1 MAIIMKKEI
10 YRYIGT
16 VAVALG
22 FVACANDNGDAP
34 SNDGGKTPIDI
45 AVAFVDGEIVS
56 KSSTRAVDKTFE
68 ANDKLVAH
76 LQQVTTSEGNTSP
89 LTDNKYSKTVVF
101 TVKDGFSIT
110 EENNTQKTS
119 DITPDSP
126 LYWDDFSDATD
137 YIRNEGHGLRSAW
150 GYCYNGNSSAHTDG
164 NHKDELEW
172 SVSISQN
179 TDNNFKTSDLLWSKT
194 QDPVNYQHG
203 NNSGD
208 SHGTITIPYTHAM
221 SKATIVLTAGE
232 GFGDDAFKNTTI
244 TLKGVNIKG
253 MFTASTATVVGTKTG
268 EEGQYETGD
277 IQMQK
282 LPIDENNKKEVIF
295 ECVFVPNTLLSAN
308 NEWAEIKDVEGN
320 DYNIYLTE
328 TMLGNDAWNAT
339 STASGVNYKLTATIN
354 KQKIDVVAQIADWIN
369 KKTSAEGKI
378 LFTTDLTGVDY
389 NDMTSGTSYD
399 VFTSESQTT
408 EYSRSTTRNYTD
420 SKWTDNPII
429 YWQGE
434 GKGLYFR
441 GLAKYENN
449 LITSVEGS
457 TSANQG
463 TDLLWAMTP
472 EHTGKD
478 NNNNDKTYQ
487 AGDKID
493 PRTSFVPLKFE
504 HAMSK
509 VKFVLKTTD
518 DENTKVNLK
527 GVTMSIPGIITD
539 GTIDVANGNITIG
552 STTADLAPVDNT
564 EYIVIPQNLAGKKL
578 TITLNDANADEK
590 KTTYSIL
597 LTDCKV
603 DGNTISSWE
612 RGNSYVY
619 TITLAKEAIQFRAL
633 IKEWNEKTGSGDAS
647 LDWD

>member
-10 YRYIGT
+10 YRYIGM

-76 LQQVTTSEGNTSP
+76 LQHVTTSEGNTSP

-101 TVKDGFSIT
+101 TVKDVFSIT

-126 LYWDDFSDATD
+126 LYWDDFSDETND
-137 YIRNEGHGLRSAW
+137 IRTGGHGLRSAW
-150 GYCYNGNSSAHTDG
+150 GYCYNGKENFPESNNHTD
-164 NHKDELEW
+164 EITWEAA
-172 SVSISQN
+172 
-179 TDNNFKTSDLLWSKT
+179 TDQKTGFKTSDLLWSKT
-194 QDPVNYQHG
+194 QNPVSYQHG
-203 NNSGD
+203 NNSGH

-232 GFGDDAFKNTTI
+232 GFGDKAFENTTI

-253 MFTASTATVVGTKTG
+253 KFTASTANVVGTEG
-268 EEGQYETGD
+268 EGQYDTDD
-277 IQMQK
+277 IQMKK

-369 KKTSAEGKI
+369 KGTSADGKI
-378 LFTTDLTGVDY
+378 LFTTDLTGVVY
-389 NDMTSGTSYD
+389 YDMTRGTSYD
-399 VFTSESQTT
+399 VFTSESQTSG
-408 EYSRSTTRNYTD
+408 YSKSTTRNYTD
-420 SKWTDNPII
+420 SKWTDEPVI

-449 LITSVEGS
+449 LITSVEGC
-457 TSANQG
+457 TTANQG
-463 TDLLWAMTP
+463 TDLLWATTP
-472 EHTGKD
+472 QHTGKD
-478 NNNNDKTYQ
+478 NSGNDKTYP

-493 PRTSFVPLKFE
+493 PRTSFVPLKFG

-509 VKFVLKTTD
+509 VKFVLKTTT
-518 DENTKVNLK
+518 DENTKVNLE
-527 GVTMSIPGIITD
+527 GARLSIPGITTN

-552 STTADLAPVDNT
+552 STTADLAPNNDT
-564 EYIVIPQNLAGKKL
+564 EYIVIPQNLDGKKL

>member
-10 YRYIGT
+10 YRYIGM

-22 FVACANDNGDAP
+22 FVACANDIGDAP

-76 LQQVTTSEGNTSP
+76 LQHVQATGSDASLVGSYEKTITLTMNSNVTMSNTSDENIKQTTSFTTSES
-89 LTDNKYSKTVVF
+89 
-101 TVKDGFSIT
+101 
-110 EENNTQKTS
+110 
-119 DITPDSP
+119 
-126 LYWDDFSDATD
+126 LYWDDFSDATYD
-137 YIRNEGHGLRSAW
+137 IRTEGHGLRSAW
-150 GYCYNGNSSAHTDG
+150 GYCYNGNSSAPTEG
-164 NHKDELEW
+164 NHKDDLEW
-172 SVSISQN
+172 SVSTSQN
-179 TDNNFKTSDLLWSKT
+179 TDNNFKTSDLLWSQEQT
-194 QDPVNYQHG
+194 PVPYNHEK
-203 NNSGD
+203 NN
-208 SHGTITIPYTHAM
+208 HGTIIIPYTHAM

-232 GFGDDAFKNTTI
+232 GFGDDAFENTTI
-244 TLKGVNIKG
+244 TLKSVNIKG
-253 MFTASTATVVGTKTG
+253 KFTASTATVVGTKTG

-282 LPIDENNKKEVIF
+282 KSTDATNKSVTF
-295 ECVFVPNTLLSAN
+295 ECVFVPNTSLSDGKLWAKIN
-308 NEWAEIKDVEGN
+308 NVAGNNYEIK
-320 DYNIYLTE
+320 LTSA
-328 TMLGNDAWNAT
+328 MLAEEKWGAGPT
-339 STASGVNYKLTATIN
+339 KSGVNYKLAATIK

-369 KKTSAEGKI
+369 KETSADGKI
-378 LFTTDLTGVDY
+378 QFTTDLTGVDY
-389 NDMTSGTSYD
+389 NDMPSGTSYD
-399 VFTSESQTT
+399 VFTSESQTSG
-408 EYSRSTTRNYTD
+408 YSKSTTRNYTD
-420 SKWTDNPII
+420 SKWTDEPVI

-441 GLAKYENN
+441 GLAKYESN
-449 LITSVEGS
+449 LITSVEGC

-463 TDLLWAMTP
+463 TDLLWATTP
-472 EHTGKD
+472 QHTGKD
-478 NNNNDKTYQ
+478 NSGNDKTYQ
-487 AGDKID
+487 AGEKIE

-509 VKFVLKTTD
+509 VKFTFATTD
-518 DENTKVNLK
+518 DENTKVELE
-527 GVTMSIPGIITD
+527 GATMSIPGIITV
-539 GTIDVANGNITIG
+539 GTIDVANGNITLG
-552 STTADLAPVDNT
+552 STTDDLAPVDNT

-619 TITLAKEAIQFRAL
+619 TITLAKEAIQFRAR
-633 IKEWNEKTGSGDAS
+633 IKDWNKKTGSGDAS

>member
-1 MAIIMKKEI
+1 MKKEI
-10 YRYIGT
+10 YRYIGMA
-16 VAVALG
+16 AVALG
-22 FVACANDNGDAP
+22 FVACANDNGEAP
-34 SNDGGKTPIDI
+34 SIDGSKTPIDI

-76 LQQVTTSEGNTSP
+76 LQHVQGTGSDASLVGSYEKTITLTMNSNVTMSNTSDENIKQTTSFTTSES
-89 LTDNKYSKTVVF
+89 
-101 TVKDGFSIT
+101 
-110 EENNTQKTS
+110 
-119 DITPDSP
+119 
-126 LYWDDFSDATD
+126 LYWDDFSNATND
-137 YIRNEGHGLRSAW
+137 IRTEGHGLRSAW
-150 GYCYNGNSSAHTDG
+150 GYCYNGNSSAPTDG
-164 NHKDELEW
+164 NHSDEITWEAA
-172 SVSISQN
+172 
-179 TDNNFKTSDLLWSKT
+179 TDQKSGFKTSDLLWSKT
-194 QDPVNYQHG
+194 QDPVSYQHG

-232 GFGDDAFKNTTI
+232 GFGDKAFENTTI

-253 MFTASTATVVGTKTG
+253 KFTASTATVVGTKTG

-277 IQMQK
+277 IQMLK
-282 LPIDENNKKEVIF
+282 KSTDATNNSVTF
-295 ECVFVPNTLLSAN
+295 ECVFVPNTSLNDGKLWSEIN
-308 NEWAEIKDVEGN
+308 NVAGNNYEIK
-320 DYNIYLTE
+320 LTSA
-328 TMLGNDAWNAT
+328 MLANEKWGAGPT
-339 STASGVNYKLTATIN
+339 KSGVNYKLTATIN

-369 KKTSAEGKI
+369 KETSADGKI
-378 LFTTDLTGVDY
+378 QFTTDLTNITPNGDLSAGSYFVFMSDTD
-389 NDMTSGTSYD
+389 NDTNYGNAA
-399 VFTSESQTT
+399 
-408 EYSRSTTRNYTD
+408 TTRSYSETG
-420 SKWTDNPII
+420 WQDNPTL

-434 GKGLYFR
+434 GEARFFR
-441 GLAKYENN
+441 GLAKMNGEY
-449 LITSVEGS
+449 LSSEGVS
-457 TSANQG
+457 RNAEQG
-463 TDLLWAMTP
+463 TDLLWATTP
-472 EHTGKD
+472 QHTGKD
-478 NNNNDKTYQ
+478 NSGNDKTYE
-487 AGDKID
+487 AGEKID

-509 VKFVLKTTD
+509 VKFVLKTTT
-518 DENTKVNLK
+518 DENTKVNLE

-539 GTIDVANGNITIG
+539 GTIDVANGNITVG
-552 STTADLAPVDNT
+552 PTTDYLAPVDNT
-564 EYIVIPQNLAGKKL
+564 EYIVIPQNLDGKKL
-578 TITLNDANADEK
+578 TITLNDANADGK

>member
-22 FVACANDNGDAP
+22 FVACANDIGDAP

-76 LQQVTTSEGNTSP
+76 LQHVQGTGSDASLVGSYEKTITLTMNSNVTMSNTSDENIKQTTSFTTSES
-89 LTDNKYSKTVVF
+89 
-101 TVKDGFSIT
+101 
-110 EENNTQKTS
+110 
-119 DITPDSP
+119 
-126 LYWDDFSDATD
+126 LYWDDFSDATKD
-137 YIRNEGHGLRSAW
+137 IRTEGHGLRSAW
-150 GYCYNGNSSAHTDG
+150 GYCYNGKDNFPESN
-164 NHKDELEW
+164 NHSDEITWEAATNQK
-172 SVSISQN
+172 SG
-179 TDNNFKTSDLLWSKT
+179 FKTSDLLWSKT
-194 QDPVNYQHG
+194 IDPVAYNHDK
-203 NNSGD
+203 NN
-208 SHGTITIPYTHAM
+208 HGTITIPYTHAM

-232 GFGDDAFKNTTI
+232 GFNDKAFDNTEI
-244 TLKGVNIKG
+244 TLKGVNVKG
-253 MFTASTATVVGTKTG
+253 KFTASTATVVGTKTG

-277 IQMQK
+277 IQMLK
-282 LPIDENNKKEVIF
+282 KSTDATNKSVTF
-295 ECVFVPNTLLSAN
+295 ECVFVPNTSLNDGKL
-308 NEWAEIKDVEGN
+308 WAEINDVAGN
-320 DYNIYLTE
+320 NYEIKLTSA
-328 TMLGNDAWNAT
+328 MLANEKWRAGPT
-339 STASGVNYKLTATIN
+339 RSGVNYKLTATIN

-369 KKTSAEGKI
+369 KETSADGKI
-378 LFTTDLTGVDY
+378 QFSTDLTGVDY
-389 NDMTSGTSYD
+389 NDMPSGTSYD
-399 VFTSESQTT
+399 VFTTESQTSG
-408 EYSRSTTRNYTD
+408 YSKSTTRNYTD
-420 SKWTDNPII
+420 SKWTDEPVI

-441 GLAKYENN
+441 GLAKYESN
-449 LITSVEGS
+449 LITSVAGS

-463 TDLLWAMTP
+463 TDLLWATTP
-472 EHTGKD
+472 QHTGKD
-478 NNNNDKTYQ
+478 NSGNDKTYQ
-487 AGDKID
+487 AGEKID

-518 DENTKVNLK
+518 DENTKVELE
-527 GVTMSIPGIITD
+527 GATMSIPGIITD
-539 GTIDVANGNITIG
+539 GTIDVANGNITLG
-552 STTADLAPVDNT
+552 STADDLAPVDNK
-564 EYIVIPQNLAGKKL
+564 EYIVIPQNLDGKKL

-633 IKEWNEKTGSGDAS
+633 IKDWNKKTGSGDAS

>member
-10 YRYIGT
+10 YRYIGM

-22 FVACANDNGDAP
+22 FVACANDIGDAP

-76 LQQVTTSEGNTSP
+76 LQHVTTSEGNTSP

-101 TVKDGFSIT
+101 TVKDRFSST

-126 LYWDDFSDATD
+126 LYWDDFSDATND
-137 YIRNEGHGLRSAW
+137 IRTGGHGLRSAW
-150 GYCYNGNSSAHTDG
+150 GYCYNGKEDFPESNNHTD
-164 NHKDELEW
+164 EITWEAA
-172 SVSISQN
+172 
-179 TDNNFKTSDLLWSKT
+179 TDQTSGFKTSDLLWSKT

-232 GFGDDAFKNTTI
+232 GFGDDAFENTTI
-244 TLKGVNIKG
+244 TLKSVNIKG
-253 MFTASTATVVGTKTG
+253 KFTASTATVVGTKTG

-277 IQMQK
+277 IQMLK
-282 LPIDENNKKEVIF
+282 KSTDATNNSVTF
-295 ECVFVPNTLLSAN
+295 ECVFVPNTSLNDGKLWSEIN
-308 NEWAEIKDVEGN
+308 NVAGNNYEIKLTSAMLSEGKWGTES
-320 DYNIYLTE
+320 LTK
-328 TMLGNDAWNAT
+328 
-339 STASGVNYKLTATIN
+339 SGVNYKLTATIK

-369 KKTSAEGKI
+369 KETLADGKI

-399 VFTSESQTT
+399 VFTSESRTT
-408 EYSRSTTRNYTD
+408 GYSKSTTRNYTD
-420 SKWTDNPII
+420 SKWTDDPVI

-449 LITSVEGS
+449 LITSVAGS

-463 TDLLWAMTP
+463 TDLLWATTP
-472 EHTGKD
+472 QHTGKD
-478 NNNNDKTYQ
+478 NSGNDKTYE
-487 AGDKID
+487 AGEKID

-518 DENTKVNLK
+518 DKNTKVELE
-527 GVTMSIPGIITD
+527 GATMSIPGIITV
-539 GTIDVANGNITIG
+539 GTIDVANGNITLG
-552 STTADLAPVDNT
+552 STTADLALNNDT
-564 EYIVIPQNLAGKKL
+564 EYIVIPQKLEGKKL

>member
-10 YRYIGT
+10 YRYIGM

-76 LQQVTTSEGNTSP
+76 LQHVTTSEGNTSP

-126 LYWDDFSDATD
+126 LYWDDFSDATND
-137 YIRNEGHGLRSAW
+137 IRTGGHGLRSAW
-150 GYCYNGNSSAHTDG
+150 GYCYNGKENFPESNNHTD
-164 NHKDELEW
+164 EITWEAA
-172 SVSISQN
+172 
-179 TDNNFKTSDLLWSKT
+179 TDQKSGFKTSDLLWSKT
-194 QDPVNYQHG
+194 QDPVSYQHG

-232 GFGDDAFKNTTI
+232 GFGDKAFENTTI

-253 MFTASTATVVGTKTG
+253 KFTATTATVVGTKTG

-282 LPIDENNKKEVIF
+282 KSTDATNNSVTF
-295 ECVFVPNTLLSAN
+295 ECVFVPNTLLN
-308 NEWAEIKDVEGN
+308 DGKLWAEINNVAGN
-320 DYNIYLTE
+320 NYEIKLTSA
-328 TMLGNDAWNAT
+328 MLAT
-339 STASGVNYKLTATIN
+339 EKWGAGPTKSGVNYKLAATIS
-354 KQKIDVVAQIADWIN
+354 KQKIDVVAQIADWIY
-369 KKTSAEGKI
+369 KETSADGKI
-378 LFTTDLTGVDY
+378 QFSTDLTEVDY
-389 NDMTSGTSYD
+389 NDMISGTSYD
-399 VFTSESQTT
+399 VFTSESQTSG
-408 EYSRSTTRNYTD
+408 YSKSTTRNYTD
-420 SKWTDNPII
+420 SKWTDYPVI

-449 LITSVEGS
+449 LITSVAGS

-463 TDLLWAMTP
+463 TDLLWATTP
-472 EHTGKD
+472 QHTGKD
-478 NNNNDKTYQ
+478 NSGNDKTYE

-518 DENTKVNLK
+518 ENTKVNLE
-527 GVTMSIPGIITD
+527 GATLSIPGITTN

-564 EYIVIPQNLAGKKL
+564 EYIVIPQNLDGKKL
-578 TITLNDANADEK
+578 TITLNDANADGK

-603 DGNTISSWE
+603 DGNAILSWE
-612 RGNSYVY
+612 RGNSYEY

>member
-22 FVACANDNGDAP
+22 FVACANDIGDAQ

-56 KSSTRAVDKTFE
+56 KSSTRAVDKRFE

-76 LQQVTTSEGNTSP
+76 LQHVTTSEGNTSP

-101 TVKDGFSIT
+101 TVKDRFSST

-126 LYWDDFSDATD
+126 LYWDDFSDATND
-137 YIRNEGHGLRSAW
+137 IRTGGHGLRSAW
-150 GYCYNGNSSAHTDG
+150 GYCYNGKENFPESNNHTD
-164 NHKDELEW
+164 EITWEAA
-172 SVSISQN
+172 
-179 TDNNFKTSDLLWSKT
+179 TDQTSGFKTSDLLWSKT

-232 GFGDDAFKNTTI
+232 GFGDKAFENTTI

-253 MFTASTATVVGTKTG
+253 KFTASTGQVVGVTAEGHHDTG
-268 EEGQYETGD
+268 Y

-282 LPIDENNKKEVIF
+282 KSTDATNNSVTF

-369 KKTSAEGKI
+369 KETSAEGKI

-389 NDMTSGTSYD
+389 NDM
-399 VFTSESQTT
+399 
-408 EYSRSTTRNYTD
+408 R
-420 SKWTDNPII
+420 
-429 YWQGE
+429 
-434 GKGLYFR
+434 
-441 GLAKYENN
+441 
-449 LITSVEGS
+449 
-457 TSANQG
+457 
-463 TDLLWAMTP
+463 
-472 EHTGKD
+472 
-478 NNNNDKTYQ
+478 
-487 AGDKID
+487 
-493 PRTSFVPLKFE
+493 
-504 HAMSK
+504 
-509 VKFVLKTTD
+509 
-518 DENTKVNLK
+518 
-527 GVTMSIPGIITD
+527 
-539 GTIDVANGNITIG
+539 
-552 STTADLAPVDNT
+552 
-564 EYIVIPQNLAGKKL
+564 
-578 TITLNDANADEK
+578 
-590 KTTYSIL
+590 
-597 LTDCKV
+597 
-603 DGNTISSWE
+603 
-612 RGNSYVY
+612 
-619 TITLAKEAIQFRAL
+619 
-633 IKEWNEKTGSGDAS
+633 
-647 LDWD
+647 

>member
-76 LQQVTTSEGNTSP
+76 LQHVTTSKGNTSP

-137 YIRNEGHGLRSAW
+137 YIRTGGHGLRSAW
-150 GYCYNGNSSAHTDG
+150 GYCYNGKENFPESNNHTD
-164 NHKDELEW
+164 EITWEAA
-172 SVSISQN
+172 
-179 TDNNFKTSDLLWSKT
+179 TDQKSGFKTSDLLWSKT
-194 QDPVNYQHG
+194 QDPVSYQHG

-232 GFGDDAFKNTTI
+232 GFGDDAFENTTI

-253 MFTASTATVVGTKTG
+253 KFTASTANVVGTKTEG
-268 EEGQYETGD
+268 EGQYDTDD
-277 IQMQK
+277 IQMKK

-339 STASGVNYKLTATIN
+339 STASGVNYKLTATIK

-369 KKTSAEGKI
+369 KETLAEGKI

-389 NDMTSGTSYD
+389 NDMIPGTSYD
-399 VFTSESQTT
+399 VFTSESQTSG
-408 EYSRSTTRNYTD
+408 YSKSTTRNYTD
-420 SKWTDNPII
+420 SKWTDEPVI

-449 LITSVEGS
+449 LIKSVEGS
-457 TSANQG
+457 TTANQG
-463 TDLLWAMTP
+463 TDLLWATTP
-472 EHTGKD
+472 QHTGKD
-478 NNNNDKTYQ
+478 NSSNDKTYQ

-509 VKFVLKTTD
+509 VKFVLKTTT
-518 DENTKVNLK
+518 DENTKVNLE
-527 GVTMSIPGIITD
+527 GATLSIPGITTN
-539 GTIDVANGNITIG
+539 GTIDVANGNITLG
-552 STTADLAPVDNT
+552 STTADLAPVYNT
-564 EYIVIPQNLAGKKL
+564 EYIVIPQNLDGKKL

-633 IKEWNEKTGSGDAS
+633 IKDWNKKTGSGDAS

>member
-1 MAIIMKKEI
+1 M
-10 YRYIGT
+10 

-22 FVACANDNGDAP
+22 FVACANDIGDAP

-76 LQQVTTSEGNTSP
+76 LQHVQATGSDASLVGSYEKTITLTMNSNVTMSNTSDENIKQTTSFTTSES
-89 LTDNKYSKTVVF
+89 
-101 TVKDGFSIT
+101 
-110 EENNTQKTS
+110 
-119 DITPDSP
+119 
-126 LYWDDFSDATD
+126 LYWDDFSDATYD
-137 YIRNEGHGLRSAW
+137 IRTEGHGLRSAW
-150 GYCYNGNSSAHTDG
+150 GYCYNGNSSAPTEG
-164 NHKDELEW
+164 NHKDDLEW
-172 SVSISQN
+172 SVSTSQN
-179 TDNNFKTSDLLWSKT
+179 TDNNFKTSDLLWSQEQT
-194 QDPVNYQHG
+194 PVPYNHEK
-203 NNSGD
+203 NN
-208 SHGTITIPYTHAM
+208 HGTIIIPYTHAM

-232 GFGDDAFKNTTI
+232 GFGDDAFENTTI
-244 TLKGVNIKG
+244 TLKSVNIKG
-253 MFTASTATVVGTKTG
+253 KFTASTATVVGTKTG

-282 LPIDENNKKEVIF
+282 KSTDATNKSVTF
-295 ECVFVPNTLLSAN
+295 ECVFVPNTSLSDGKLWAKIN
-308 NEWAEIKDVEGN
+308 NVAGNNYEIK
-320 DYNIYLTE
+320 LTSA
-328 TMLGNDAWNAT
+328 MLAEEKWGAGPT
-339 STASGVNYKLTATIN
+339 KSGVNYKLAATIK

-369 KKTSAEGKI
+369 KETSADGKI
-378 LFTTDLTGVDY
+378 QFTTDLTGVDY
-389 NDMTSGTSYD
+389 NDMPSGTSYD
-399 VFTSESQTT
+399 VFTSESQTSG
-408 EYSRSTTRNYTD
+408 YSKSTTRNYTD
-420 SKWTDNPII
+420 SKWTDEPVI

-441 GLAKYENN
+441 GLAKYESN
-449 LITSVEGS
+449 LITSVEGC

-463 TDLLWAMTP
+463 TDLLWATTP
-472 EHTGKD
+472 QHTGKD
-478 NNNNDKTYQ
+478 NSGNDKTYQ
-487 AGDKID
+487 AGEKIE

-509 VKFVLKTTD
+509 VKFTFATTD
-518 DENTKVNLK
+518 DENTKVELE
-527 GVTMSIPGIITD
+527 GATMSIPGIITD
-539 GTIDVANGNITIG
+539 GTIDVANGNITLG
-552 STTADLAPVDNT
+552 STTDDLAPVDNT
-564 EYIVIPQNLAGKKL
+564 EYIVIPQNLDGKKL

-619 TITLAKEAIQFRAL
+619 TITLAKEAIQFRAR
-633 IKEWNEKTGSGDAS
+633 IKDWNKKTGSGDAS

>member
-22 FVACANDNGDAP
+22 FVACANDIGDAQ

-76 LQQVTTSEGNTSP
+76 LQHVQGTGSDASLVGSYEKTITLTMNSNVTMSNTSDENIKQTTSFTTSES
-89 LTDNKYSKTVVF
+89 
-101 TVKDGFSIT
+101 
-110 EENNTQKTS
+110 
-119 DITPDSP
+119 

-137 YIRNEGHGLRSAW
+137 YIRTEGHGLRSAW
-150 GYCYNGNSSAHTDG
+150 GYCYNGKENFPESNNHTD
-164 NHKDELEW
+164 EITWEAA
-172 SVSISQN
+172 
-179 TDNNFKTSDLLWSKT
+179 TDQKTGFKTSDLLWSKT
-194 QDPVNYQHG
+194 QNPVSYQHG

-232 GFGDDAFKNTTI
+232 GFGDDAFENTKI
-244 TLKGVNIKG
+244 TLKGVNVKG
-253 MFTASTATVVGTKTG
+253 KFTASTANVVGTKT
-268 EEGQYETGD
+268 EGQYETGD
-277 IQMQK
+277 IHMLK
-282 LPIDENNKKEVIF
+282 KSIDATNKSVTF
-295 ECVFVPNTLLSAN
+295 ECIFVPNTLLSAN

-369 KKTSAEGKI
+369 KETSADGKI
-378 LFTTDLTGVDY
+378 QFSTDLTNITPIGDLNAGSYLVFMSDTD
-389 NDMTSGTSYD
+389 NDNNYGNAA
-399 VFTSESQTT
+399 
-408 EYSRSTTRNYTD
+408 TTRSYSENSWQD
-420 SKWTDNPII
+420 SPTI

-434 GKGLYFR
+434 GQARFFR
-441 GLAKYENN
+441 GLAKMNGES
-449 LITSVEGS
+449 LTSEGVS
-457 TSANQG
+457 RNAEQG
-463 TDLLWAMTP
+463 TDLLWATTP
-472 EHTGKD
+472 QHKGT
-478 NNNNDKTYQ
+478 NNSGNEVTINEG
-487 AGDKID
+487 AKIS
-493 PRTSFVPLKFE
+493 PRTSEVPLEFR

-509 VKFVLKTTD
+509 VKFTFATTGND
-518 DENTKVNLK
+518 DTKVELSEL
-527 GVTMSIPGIITD
+527 TFSIDGIVNK
-539 GTIDVANGNITIG
+539 GTIDISNGKIKL
-552 STTADLAPVDNT
+552 SEASEDKQSLT
-564 EYIVIPQNLAGKKL
+564 ESEKIVIPQSLEGKNMK
-578 TITLNDANADEK
+578 ITLKDG
-590 KTTYSIL
+590 TTYTL
-597 LTDCKV
+597 DLPKCKV
-603 DGNTISSWE
+603 NNTTTEIAEWKAGE
-612 RGNSYVY
+612 SYEY

-633 IKEWNEKTGSGDAS
+633 IKEWNEKKGSGDAS

>member
-45 AVAFVDGEIVS
+45 AVAFVDGETVS
-56 KSSTRAVDKTFE
+56 KSTTRAVDKTFE

-76 LQQVTTSEGNTSP
+76 LQHVQGTGSDASLVGSYEKTITLTMNSNVTMSNTSDENIKQTTSFTTSES
-89 LTDNKYSKTVVF
+89 
-101 TVKDGFSIT
+101 
-110 EENNTQKTS
+110 
-119 DITPDSP
+119 

-179 TDNNFKTSDLLWSKT
+179 TDNNFKTSDLLWSQKQT
-194 QDPVNYQHG
+194 PVPYNHEKK
-203 NNSGD
+203 N
-208 SHGTITIPYTHAM
+208 HGTIIIPYTHAM

-232 GFGDDAFKNTTI
+232 GFGDDAFKNTKI

-253 MFTASTATVVGTKTG
+253 KFTASTGQVVGVTAEGHHDTG
-268 EEGQYETGD
+268 N

-282 LPIDENNKKEVIF
+282 KSTDATNNSVTF
-295 ECVFVPNTLLSAN
+295 ECVFVPNTLLN
-308 NEWAEIKDVEGN
+308 DGKLWAEINNVAGN
-320 DYNIYLTE
+320 NYEIKLTSA
-328 TMLGNDAWNAT
+328 MLAEEKWGAGPT
-339 STASGVNYKLTATIN
+339 KSGVNYKLAATIS

-369 KKTSAEGKI
+369 METSADGKI
-378 LFTTDLTGVDY
+378 QFSTDLTNITPIGDLNAGSYLVFMSDTD
-389 NDMTSGTSYD
+389 NDTNYGD
-399 VFTSESQTT
+399 AA
-408 EYSRSTTRNYTD
+408 TTRSYSENVWQD
-420 SKWTDNPII
+420 SPTL

-434 GKGLYFR
+434 GEARFFR
-441 GLAKYENN
+441 GLAKMNGEY
-449 LITSVEGS
+449 LSSEGVS
-457 TSANQG
+457 RNAEQG
-463 TDLLWAMTP
+463 TDLLWATTP
-472 EHTGKD
+472 QHTGKD
-478 NNNNDKTYQ
+478 NSGNDKTYQ

-518 DENTKVNLK
+518 DENTKVDLE
-527 GVTMSIPGIITD
+527 GATMSIPGIITV
-539 GTIDVANGNITIG
+539 GTIDVANGNITLG
-552 STTADLAPVDNT
+552 STTADLAPNNDT
-564 EYIVIPQNLAGKKL
+564 EYIVIPQNLDGKKL

-603 DGNTISSWE
+603 DGNTIASWE

>member
-10 YRYIGT
+10 YRYIGMA
-16 VAVALG
+16 AVALG

-76 LQQVTTSEGNTSP
+76 LQHVQGTGSDASLVGSYEKTITLTMNSNVTMSNTSDENIKQTTSFTTSES
-89 LTDNKYSKTVVF
+89 
-101 TVKDGFSIT
+101 
-110 EENNTQKTS
+110 
-119 DITPDSP
+119 
-126 LYWDDFSDATD
+126 LYWDDFSDATYD
-137 YIRNEGHGLRSAW
+137 IRTEGHGLRSAW

-179 TDNNFKTSDLLWSKT
+179 TDNNFKTSDLLWSQEQT
-194 QDPVNYQHG
+194 PVPYNHEK
-203 NNSGD
+203 NN
-208 SHGTITIPYTHAM
+208 HGTIIIPYTHAM

-232 GFGDDAFKNTTI
+232 GFGDDAFENTTI
-244 TLKGVNIKG
+244 TLKSVNIKG
-253 MFTASTATVVGTKTG
+253 KFTASTATVVGTKTG

-282 LPIDENNKKEVIF
+282 KSTDATNKSVTF
-295 ECVFVPNTLLSAN
+295 ECVFVPNTSLSDGKLWAKIN
-308 NEWAEIKDVEGN
+308 NVAGNNYEIK
-320 DYNIYLTE
+320 LTSA
-328 TMLGNDAWNAT
+328 MLANEKWGAGPT
-339 STASGVNYKLTATIN
+339 KSGVNYKLAATIS

-408 EYSRSTTRNYTD
+408 EYSKSTTRNYTD

-463 TDLLWAMTP
+463 TDLLWATTP
-472 EHTGKD
+472 QHKGKD
-478 NNNNDKTYQ
+478 NSGNDKTYP

-518 DENTKVNLK
+518 DENTKVNLE
-527 GVTMSIPGIITD
+527 GATLSIPGITTN

-552 STTADLAPVDNT
+552 STEADLAPVDNT
-564 EYIVIPQNLAGKKL
+564 EYIVIPQNLDGKKL

-633 IKEWNEKTGSGDAS
+633 IKDWNKKTGSGDAS

>member
-76 LQQVTTSEGNTSP
+76 LQHVTTSEGNTSP

-101 TVKDGFSIT
+101 TVKDRFSST

-150 GYCYNGNSSAHTDG
+150 GYCYNGKEDFPESNNHTD
-164 NHKDELEW
+164 EITWEAA
-172 SVSISQN
+172 
-179 TDNNFKTSDLLWSKT
+179 TDQKTGFKTSDLLWSKT
-194 QDPVNYQHG
+194 QNPVSYQHG

-232 GFGDDAFKNTTI
+232 GFGDDAFENTKI
-244 TLKGVNIKG
+244 TLKGVNVKG
-253 MFTASTATVVGTKTG
+253 KFTASTANVVGTKT
-268 EEGQYETGD
+268 EGQYETGD
-277 IQMQK
+277 IHMLK
-282 LPIDENNKKEVIF
+282 KSIDATNKSVIF

-369 KKTSAEGKI
+369 KKTSADGKI
-378 LFTTDLTGVDY
+378 QFTTDLTGVDY

-399 VFTSESQTT
+399 VFTSESRTT
-408 EYSRSTTRNYTD
+408 GYSKSTTRNYTD
-420 SKWTDNPII
+420 SKWTDDPVI

-441 GLAKYENN
+441 GLAKYESN

-463 TDLLWAMTP
+463 TDLLWATTP
-472 EHTGKD
+472 QHTGKD
-478 NNNNDKTYQ
+478 NSGNDKTYE
-487 AGDKID
+487 AGEKID

-518 DENTKVNLK
+518 DENTKVELE
-527 GVTMSIPGIITD
+527 GATMSIPGIITV
-539 GTIDVANGNITIG
+539 GTIDVANGNITLG
-552 STTADLAPVDNT
+552 STTADLAPNNDT
-564 EYIVIPQNLAGKKL
+564 EYIVIPQNLDGKKL

-619 TITLAKEAIQFRAL
+619 TITLAKEAIQFRAR
-633 IKEWNEKTGSGDAS
+633 IKDWNKKTGSGDAS

>member
-10 YRYIGT
+10 YRYIGMA
-16 VAVALG
+16 AVALG
-22 FVACANDNGDAP
+22 FVACANDNGEAP
-34 SNDGGKTPIDI
+34 SIDGSKTPIDI

-76 LQQVTTSEGNTSP
+76 LQHVQGTGSDASLVGSYEKTITLTMNSNVTMSNTSDENIKQTTSFTTSES
-89 LTDNKYSKTVVF
+89 
-101 TVKDGFSIT
+101 
-110 EENNTQKTS
+110 
-119 DITPDSP
+119 
-126 LYWDDFSDATD
+126 LYWDDFSNATND
-137 YIRNEGHGLRSAW
+137 IRTEGHGLRSAW
-150 GYCYNGNSSAHTDG
+150 GYCYNGNSSAPTDG
-164 NHKDELEW
+164 NHSDEITWEAA
-172 SVSISQN
+172 
-179 TDNNFKTSDLLWSKT
+179 TDQKSGFKTSDLLWSKT
-194 QDPVNYQHG
+194 QDPVSYQHG

-232 GFGDDAFKNTTI
+232 GFGDKAFENTTI

-253 MFTASTATVVGTKTG
+253 KFTASTATVVGTKTG

-277 IQMQK
+277 IQMLK
-282 LPIDENNKKEVIF
+282 KSTDATNNSVTF
-295 ECVFVPNTLLSAN
+295 ECVFVPNTSLNDGKLWSEIN
-308 NEWAEIKDVEGN
+308 NVAGNNYEIK
-320 DYNIYLTE
+320 LTSA
-328 TMLGNDAWNAT
+328 MLANEKWGAGPT
-339 STASGVNYKLTATIN
+339 KSGVNYKLTATIN

-369 KKTSAEGKI
+369 KETSADGKI
-378 LFTTDLTGVDY
+378 QFTTDLTNITPNGDLSAGSYFVFMSDTD
-389 NDMTSGTSYD
+389 NDTNYGNAA
-399 VFTSESQTT
+399 
-408 EYSRSTTRNYTD
+408 TTRSYSETG
-420 SKWTDNPII
+420 WQDNPTL

-434 GKGLYFR
+434 GEARFFR
-441 GLAKYENN
+441 GLAKMNGEY
-449 LITSVEGS
+449 LSSEGVS
-457 TSANQG
+457 RNAEQG
-463 TDLLWAMTP
+463 TDLLWATTP
-472 EHTGKD
+472 QHTGKD
-478 NNNNDKTYQ
+478 NSGNDKTYE
-487 AGDKID
+487 AGEKID

-509 VKFVLKTTD
+509 VKFVLKTTT
-518 DENTKVNLK
+518 DENTKVNLE

-539 GTIDVANGNITIG
+539 GTIDVANGNITVG
-552 STTADLAPVDNT
+552 PTTDYLAPVDNT
-564 EYIVIPQNLAGKKL
+564 EYIVIPQNLDGKKL
-578 TITLNDANADEK
+578 TITLNDANADGK

>member
-76 LQQVTTSEGNTSP
+76 LQHVQGTGSDASLVGSYEKTITLTMNSNVTMSNTSDENIKQTTSFTTSES
-89 LTDNKYSKTVVF
+89 
-101 TVKDGFSIT
+101 
-110 EENNTQKTS
+110 
-119 DITPDSP
+119 
-126 LYWDDFSDATD
+126 LYWDDFSDATND
-137 YIRNEGHGLRSAW
+137 IRTEGHGLRSAW

-179 TDNNFKTSDLLWSKT
+179 TDNNFKTSDLLWSQEQT
-194 QDPVNYQHG
+194 PVPYNHEK
-203 NNSGD
+203 NN
-208 SHGTITIPYTHAM
+208 HGTIIIPYTHAM

-232 GFGDDAFKNTTI
+232 GFGDDAFKNTKI

-253 MFTASTATVVGTKTG
+253 KFTASTATVVGTKTG

-277 IQMQK
+277 IQMLK
-282 LPIDENNKKEVIF
+282 KSTDATNNSVTF
-295 ECVFVPNTLLSAN
+295 ECVFVPNTSLNDGKLWSEIN
-308 NEWAEIKDVEGN
+308 NVAGNNYEIK
-320 DYNIYLTE
+320 LTSA
-328 TMLGNDAWNAT
+328 MLANEKWRAGPT
-339 STASGVNYKLTATIN
+339 KSGVNYKLTATIN

-369 KKTSAEGKI
+369 KETSADGKI
-378 LFTTDLTGVDY
+378 QFSTDLTGVDY
-389 NDMTSGTSYD
+389 NDMPSGTSYD
-399 VFTSESQTT
+399 VFTTESQTSG
-408 EYSRSTTRNYTD
+408 YSKSTTRNYTD
-420 SKWTDNPII
+420 SKWTDYPVI

-441 GLAKYENN
+441 GLAKYESN
-449 LITSVEGS
+449 LITSVAGS

-463 TDLLWAMTP
+463 TDLLWATTP
-472 EHTGKD
+472 QHTGKD
-478 NNNNDKTYQ
+478 NSGNDKTYQ
-487 AGDKID
+487 AGEKID

-518 DENTKVNLK
+518 DENTKVELE
-527 GVTMSIPGIITD
+527 GATMSIPGIITD
-539 GTIDVANGNITIG
+539 GTIDVANGNITLG
-552 STTADLAPVDNT
+552 STTDDLAPVDNK
-564 EYIVIPQNLAGKKL
+564 EYIVIPQNLDGKKL

>member
-1 MAIIMKKEI
+1 MKKEI
-10 YRYIGT
+10 YRYIGM

-22 FVACANDNGDAP
+22 FVACANDIGDAP

-76 LQQVTTSEGNTSP
+76 LQHVTSSEGNTSP
-89 LTDNKYSKTVVF
+89 LADNKYSKTVVF
-101 TVKDGFSIT
+101 TVKDVFSIT

-126 LYWDDFSDATD
+126 LYWDDFSDATY
-137 YIRNEGHGLRSAW
+137 YIRTEGHGLRSAW
-150 GYCYNGNSSAHTDG
+150 GYCYNGKENFPESNNHTD
-164 NHKDELEW
+164 EITWE
-172 SVSISQN
+172 VA
-179 TDNNFKTSDLLWSKT
+179 TDQKTGFKTSDLLWSKT
-194 QDPVNYQHG
+194 IDPVAYNHDK
-203 NNSGD
+203 NN
-208 SHGTITIPYTHAM
+208 HGTITIPYTHAM

-232 GFGDDAFKNTTI
+232 GFNDKAFDNTEI
-244 TLKGVNIKG
+244 TLKGVNVKG
-253 MFTASTATVVGTKTG
+253 KFTASTGQVVGVTAEGHHDTG
-268 EEGQYETGD
+268 N
-277 IQMQK
+277 IQMLK
-282 LPIDENNKKEVIF
+282 KSTDATNKSVTF
-295 ECVFVPNTLLSAN
+295 ECVFVPNTPLTDGKL
-308 NEWAEIKDVEGN
+308 WAEIKNVDGNNYEIKLTSAMLSEGKWGTES
-320 DYNIYLTE
+320 LTK
-328 TMLGNDAWNAT
+328 
-339 STASGVNYKLTATIN
+339 SGVNYKLTATIK

-369 KKTSAEGKI
+369 KKTSADGKI
-378 LFTTDLTGVDY
+378 QFSTDLTNITSTGDLSAGSYLVFMSDTD
-389 NDMTSGTSYD
+389 NDTNYGD
-399 VFTSESQTT
+399 AA
-408 EYSRSTTRNYTD
+408 TTRSYSKNGWQD
-420 SKWTDNPII
+420 SPTL

-434 GKGLYFR
+434 GEARFFR
-441 GLAKYENN
+441 GLAKMNGES
-449 LITSVEGS
+449 LTSEGILRN
-457 TSANQG
+457 AEQG
-463 TDLLWAMTP
+463 TDLLWATTP
-472 EHTGKD
+472 QHAGKD
-478 NNNNDKTYQ
+478 NSGNDKTYQ
-487 AGDKID
+487 AGEKID

-509 VKFVLKTTD
+509 VKFIFATTD
-518 DENTKVNLK
+518 DENTKVELE
-527 GVTMSIPGIITD
+527 GATMSIPGIITV
-539 GTIDVANGNITIG
+539 GTIDVANGNITLG
-552 STTADLAPVDNT
+552 STTADLAPNNDT
-564 EYIVIPQNLAGKKL
+564 EYIVIPQNLDGKKL

>member
-10 YRYIGT
+10 YRYIGMA
-16 VAVALG
+16 AVALG

-45 AVAFVDGEIVS
+45 AVAFVNGETVS
-56 KSSTRAVDKTFE
+56 KSTTRAVDKTFE

-76 LQQVTTSEGNTSP
+76 LQHVNGTGADATLVGNYEKTITLTMNSDVTMSETSNNNIQQTSSFAINE
-89 LTDNKYSKTVVF
+89 D
-101 TVKDGFSIT
+101 
-110 EENNTQKTS
+110 
-119 DITPDSP
+119 
-126 LYWDDFSDATD
+126 LYWDDFSDDTND
-137 YIRNEGHGLRSAW
+137 IRIQGHGLRSAW
-150 GYCYNGNSSAHTDG
+150 GYCYNGNSSAPTEG
-164 NHKDELEW
+164 NHKDDLEW
-172 SVSISQN
+172 SVSTSQN
-179 TDNNFKTSDLLWSKT
+179 TDNNFKTSDLLWSQKQT
-194 QDPVNYQHG
+194 PVPYNHEK
-203 NNSGD
+203 NN
-208 SHGTITIPYTHAM
+208 HGTIIIPYTHAM

-232 GFGDDAFKNTTI
+232 GFGDDAFKNTKI

-253 MFTASTATVVGTKTG
+253 KFTASTGQVVGVTAEGHHDTG
-268 EEGQYETGD
+268 N

-282 LPIDENNKKEVIF
+282 KSTDATNNSVTF
-295 ECVFVPNTLLSAN
+295 ECVFVPNTSLTNGKL
-308 NEWAEIKDVEGN
+308 WAEINNVAGNNYEIKLTSAMLSEGKWGT
-320 DYNIYLTE
+320 DSLTK
-328 TMLGNDAWNAT
+328 
-339 STASGVNYKLTATIN
+339 SGVNYKLTATIN
-354 KQKIDVVAQIADWIN
+354 KQKIDVVAQIADWNN
-369 KKTSAEGKI
+369 KETSADGKI
-378 LFTTDLTGVDY
+378 QFSTDLTNITPIGDLNTGSYLVFMSDTD
-389 NDMTSGTSYD
+389 NDNNYGNAA
-399 VFTSESQTT
+399 
-408 EYSRSTTRNYTD
+408 TTRSYSENVWQD
-420 SKWTDNPII
+420 SPTI

-434 GKGLYFR
+434 GQARFFR
-441 GLAKYENN
+441 GLAKMNGEY
-449 LITSVEGS
+449 LSSEGVS
-457 TSANQG
+457 RNAEQG
-463 TDLLWAMTP
+463 TDLLWATTP
-472 EHTGKD
+472 QHTGKD
-478 NNNNDKTYQ
+478 NSGNDKTYE
-487 AGDKID
+487 AGEKID

-518 DENTKVNLK
+518 DENTKVNLE

-539 GTIDVANGNITIG
+539 GTIDVANGNITLG
-552 STTADLAPVDNT
+552 STTADLALNNDT
-564 EYIVIPQNLAGKKL
+564 EYIVIPQKLEGKKL

>member
-10 YRYIGT
+10 YRYIGM

-56 KSSTRAVDKTFE
+56 KSTTRAVDKTFE

-76 LQQVTTSEGNTSP
+76 LQHVNGTGADATLVGNYEKTITLTMNSDVTMSETSNNNIQQTSSFAINE
-89 LTDNKYSKTVVF
+89 D
-101 TVKDGFSIT
+101 
-110 EENNTQKTS
+110 
-119 DITPDSP
+119 
-126 LYWDDFSDATD
+126 LYWDDFSDDTND
-137 YIRNEGHGLRSAW
+137 IRTQGHGLRSAW
-150 GYCYNGNSSAHTDG
+150 GYCYNGKDNFPESN
-164 NHKDELEW
+164 NHSDEITWEAATNQK
-172 SVSISQN
+172 SG
-179 TDNNFKTSDLLWSKT
+179 FKTSDLLWSKT
-194 QDPVNYQHG
+194 IDPVAYNHDK
-203 NNSGD
+203 NN
-208 SHGTITIPYTHAM
+208 HGTITIPYTHAM

-232 GFGDDAFKNTTI
+232 GFNDKAFDNTEI
-244 TLKGVNIKG
+244 TLKGVNVKG
-253 MFTASTATVVGTKTG
+253 KFTASTGQVVGVTA
-268 EEGQYETGD
+268 EGHHDTGD
-277 IQMQK
+277 IQMLK
-282 LPIDENNKKEVIF
+282 KSTDATNKSVIF

-369 KKTSAEGKI
+369 KETLADGKI
-378 LFTTDLTGVDY
+378 QFTTDLTNITSTGDLSAGSYLVFMSDTD
-389 NDMTSGTSYD
+389 NDTNYGD
-399 VFTSESQTT
+399 AA
-408 EYSRSTTRNYTD
+408 TTRSYSENVWQD
-420 SKWTDNPII
+420 SPTL

-434 GKGLYFR
+434 REARFFR
-441 GLAKYENN
+441 GLAKMNGEY
-449 LITSVEGS
+449 LSSEGVS
-457 TSANQG
+457 RNAEQG
-463 TDLLWAMTP
+463 TDLLWATTP
-472 EHTGKD
+472 KHKGKD
-478 NNNNDKTYQ
+478 NSGNDKTYE
-487 AGDKID
+487 AGEKID

-509 VKFVLKTTD
+509 VKFVLKTTT
-518 DENTKVNLK
+518 DENTKVELE
-527 GVTMSIPGIITD
+527 GATMSIPGIITV
-539 GTIDVANGNITIG
+539 GTIDVANGNITLG
-552 STTADLAPVDNT
+552 STTADLAPNNNT
-564 EYIVIPQNLAGKKL
+564 EYIVIPQNLDGKKL

-633 IKEWNEKTGSGDAS
+633 IKDWNKKTGSGDAS

>member
-76 LQQVTTSEGNTSP
+76 LQHVTTSEENTSP

-101 TVKDGFSIT
+101 TVKDSFSST

-126 LYWDDFSDATD
+126 LYWDDFSDATND
-137 YIRNEGHGLRSAW
+137 IRTGGHGLRSSW

-164 NHKDELEW
+164 NHSDEITWEAA
-172 SVSISQN
+172 
-179 TDNNFKTSDLLWSKT
+179 TDQTSGFKTSDLLWSKT

-232 GFGDDAFKNTTI
+232 GFGDNAFDNTTI
-244 TLKGVNIKG
+244 ILKGVNVKG
-253 MFTASTATVVGTKTG
+253 KFTASTATVVGTKTG

-282 LPIDENNKKEVIF
+282 KSTDATNKSVTF
-295 ECVFVPNTLLSAN
+295 ECIFVPNTSLSDRKL
-308 NEWAEIKDVEGN
+308 WAEINNVAGNNYEIKLTSAMLSEGKWGTES
-320 DYNIYLTE
+320 LTK
-328 TMLGNDAWNAT
+328 
-339 STASGVNYKLTATIN
+339 SGVNYKLAATIK

-369 KKTSAEGKI
+369 KGTSADGKI
-378 LFTTDLTGVDY
+378 QFTTDLTNITPIGDLNAGSYLVFISDTD
-389 NDMTSGTSYD
+389 NDNNYGNAA
-399 VFTSESQTT
+399 
-408 EYSRSTTRNYTD
+408 TTRSYSENSWQD
-420 SKWTDNPII
+420 SPTI

-434 GKGLYFR
+434 GQARFFR
-441 GLAKYENN
+441 GLAKMNGES
-449 LITSVEGS
+449 LTSEGVS
-457 TSANQG
+457 RNAEQG
-463 TDLLWAMTP
+463 TDLLWATTP
-472 EHTGKD
+472 QHTGK
-478 NNNNDKTYQ
+478 NNSGNEVTINEG
-487 AGDKID
+487 AKIS
-493 PRTSFVPLKFE
+493 PRTSEVPLEFR

-509 VKFVLKTTD
+509 VKFTFATTD
-518 DENTKVNLK
+518 NDDTKVELSEL
-527 GVTMSIPGIITD
+527 TFSIDGIVNK
-539 GTIDVANGNITIG
+539 GTIDISNGKIKL
-552 STTADLAPVDNT
+552 SEASEDKQSLT
-564 EYIVIPQNLAGKKL
+564 ESEKIVIPQSLEGKNMK
-578 TITLNDANADEK
+578 ITLKDG
-590 KTTYSIL
+590 TTYTL
-597 LTDCKV
+597 DLPKCKV
-603 DGNTISSWE
+603 N
-612 RGNSYVY
+612 NSTTEIAEWKAGESYEY

>member
-10 YRYIGT
+10 YRYIGMA
-16 VAVALG
+16 AVALG

-76 LQQVTTSEGNTSP
+76 LQHVTTSEGNTSP

-150 GYCYNGNSSAHTDG
+150 GYCYNGKEDFPESNNHTD
-164 NHKDELEW
+164 EITWEAA
-172 SVSISQN
+172 
-179 TDNNFKTSDLLWSKT
+179 TDQTSGFKTSDLLWSKT

-232 GFGDDAFKNTTI
+232 GFGDDAFKNTKI

-253 MFTASTATVVGTKTG
+253 KFTASTGQVVGVTAEGHHDTG
-268 EEGQYETGD
+268 N

-282 LPIDENNKKEVIF
+282 KSTDATNNSVTF
-295 ECVFVPNTLLSAN
+295 ECVFVPNTSLTNGKL
-308 NEWAEIKDVEGN
+308 WAEINNVAGNNYEIKLTSAMLSEGKWGTES
-320 DYNIYLTE
+320 LTK
-328 TMLGNDAWNAT
+328 
-339 STASGVNYKLTATIN
+339 SGVNYKLTATIN
-354 KQKIDVVAQIADWIN
+354 KQKIDVVAQIADWIY
-369 KKTSAEGKI
+369 KETSADGKI
-378 LFTTDLTGVDY
+378 QFSTDLTGVDY
-389 NDMTSGTSYD
+389 NDMISGTSYD
-399 VFTSESQTT
+399 VFTSKSRTT
-408 EYSRSTTRNYTD
+408 GYSKSTTRNYTD
-420 SKWTDNPII
+420 SKWTDYPVI

-441 GLAKYENN
+441 GLAKYESN

-457 TSANQG
+457 TTANQG
-463 TDLLWAMTP
+463 TDLLWATTP
-472 EHTGKD
+472 QHKGT
-478 NNNNDKTYQ
+478 NNSGNEVTINEG
-487 AGDKID
+487 AKIS
-493 PRTSFVPLKFE
+493 PRTSEVPLEFR

-509 VKFVLKTTD
+509 VKFTFATTGND
-518 DENTKVNLK
+518 DTKVELSEL
-527 GVTMSIPGIITD
+527 TFSIDGIVNK
-539 GTIDVANGNITIG
+539 GTIDISNGKIKL
-552 STTADLAPVDNT
+552 SEASEDKQSLT
-564 EYIVIPQNLAGKKL
+564 ESEKIVIPQSLEGKNMK
-578 TITLNDANADEK
+578 ITLKN
-590 KTTYSIL
+590 
-597 LTDCKV
+597 
-603 DGNTISSWE
+603 
-612 RGNSYVY
+612 
-619 TITLAKEAIQFRAL
+619 
-633 IKEWNEKTGSGDAS
+633 
-647 LDWD
+647 

>member
-10 YRYIGT
+10 YRYIGMA
-16 VAVALG
+16 AVALG

-45 AVAFVDGEIVS
+45 AVACVDGEIVS
-56 KSSTRAVDKTFE
+56 KNSTRAVDKTFE

-76 LQQVTTSEGNTSP
+76 LQHVTTSEGNTSP

-101 TVKDGFSIT
+101 TVKDRFSST

-150 GYCYNGNSSAHTDG
+150 GYCYNGKEDFPESNNHTD
-164 NHKDELEW
+164 EITWEAA
-172 SVSISQN
+172 
-179 TDNNFKTSDLLWSKT
+179 TDQTSGFKTSDLLWSKT
-194 QDPVNYQHG
+194 QNPVSYQHG

-208 SHGTITIPYTHAM
+208 RHGTIIIPYTHAM

-232 GFGDDAFKNTTI
+232 GFGDDAFKNTKI
-244 TLKGVNIKG
+244 TLKSVNIKG
-253 MFTASTATVVGTKTG
+253 KFTASTATVEGTKTEG
-268 EEGQYETGD
+268 EGQYETGD

-339 STASGVNYKLTATIN
+339 STASGVNYKLTATIK
-354 KQKIDVVAQIADWIN
+354 KQKVDVVAQIADWIN
-369 KKTSAEGKI
+369 KKTSADGKI
-378 LFTTDLTGVDY
+378 QFSTDLTNITPTGDIRAGSYLVFMSNTD
-389 NDMTSGTSYD
+389 NDTNYGSAA
-399 VFTSESQTT
+399 
-408 EYSRSTTRNYTD
+408 TTRSCYSETGWQD
-420 SKWTDNPII
+420 DPTL
-429 YWQGE
+429 YWQG
-434 GKGLYFR
+434 KGEARFFR
-441 GLAKYENN
+441 GLAKMNGER
-449 LITSVEGS
+449 LSSEGVS
-457 TSANQG
+457 RNAEQG
-463 TDLLWAMTP
+463 TDLLWATTP
-472 EHTGKD
+472 QHKGT
-478 NNNNDKTYQ
+478 NNSGNEVTINEG
-487 AGDKID
+487 AKIS
-493 PRTSFVPLKFE
+493 PRTSEVPLEFR

-509 VKFVLKTTD
+509 VKFTFATTGNGD
-518 DENTKVNLK
+518 TKVELSEL
-527 GVTMSIPGIITD
+527 TFSIDGIVNK
-539 GTIDVANGNITIG
+539 GTIDISNGKIKL
-552 STTADLAPVDNT
+552 SEASEDKQSLT
-564 EYIVIPQNLAGKKL
+564 ESEKIVIPQSLEGKNMK
-578 TITLNDANADEK
+578 ITLKDG
-590 KTTYSIL
+590 TTYTL
-597 LTDCKV
+597 DLPKCKV
-603 DGNTISSWE
+603 NNTTTEIAEWKAGE
-612 RGNSYVY
+612 SYEY

-633 IKEWNEKTGSGDAS
+633 IKDWNKKTGSGDAS

>member
-1 MAIIMKKEI
+1 M
-10 YRYIGT
+10 

-76 LQQVTTSEGNTSP
+76 LQHVTTSEGNTSP

-101 TVKDGFSIT
+101 TVKDVFSIT

-126 LYWDDFSDATD
+126 LYWDDYSDATND
-137 YIRNEGHGLRSAW
+137 IRTGGHGLRSAW
-150 GYCYNGNSSAHTDG
+150 GYCYNGKDNFPESNNHSDEITWEAATDQKTG
-164 NHKDELEW
+164 
-172 SVSISQN
+172 
-179 TDNNFKTSDLLWSKT
+179 FKTSDLLWSKT
-194 QDPVNYQHG
+194 QNPVSYQHG

-232 GFGDDAFKNTTI
+232 GFGDKAFENTTI

-253 MFTASTATVVGTKTG
+253 KFTASTANVVGTEG
-268 EEGQYETGD
+268 EGQYDTDD
-277 IQMQK
+277 IQMKK

-369 KKTSAEGKI
+369 KGTSADGKI
-378 LFTTDLTGVDY
+378 LFTTDLTGVVY
-389 NDMTSGTSYD
+389 YDMTRGTSYD
-399 VFTSESQTT
+399 VFTSESQTSG
-408 EYSRSTTRNYTD
+408 YSKSTTRNYTD
-420 SKWTDNPII
+420 SKWTDEPVI

-449 LITSVEGS
+449 LITSVEGC
-457 TSANQG
+457 TTANQG
-463 TDLLWAMTP
+463 TDLLWATTP
-472 EHTGKD
+472 QHTGKD
-478 NNNNDKTYQ
+478 NSGNDKTYP

-493 PRTSFVPLKFE
+493 PRTSFVPLKFG

-509 VKFVLKTTD
+509 VKFVLKTTT
-518 DENTKVNLK
+518 DENTKVNLE
-527 GVTMSIPGIITD
+527 GATLSIPGITTN
-539 GTIDVANGNITIG
+539 GTIDVANGNITLG
-552 STTADLAPVDNT
+552 STTADLAPVHNT

-633 IKEWNEKTGSGDAS
+633 IKDWNKKTGSGDAS